1 MIKFFRKI
9 RLQFIEG
16 KNMGKYLQYAI
27 GEIIL
32 VVIGILIALQLN
44 NWNVEQ
50 GNKKKLKNNVAILIE
65 NLQRDSSQIV
75 RDQRRIERDRLI
87 LDDYER
93 RATAPLANLDT
104 LIKIASK
111 EYSPTVNTIE
121 FTNKSAYNTMVQSG
135 EINLFEKELLQEI
148 YAVYSFQGRTEKGS
162 EDAYNIYM
170 FAVNEYRSTYTFKT
184 DIDIVSSGPL
194 YEEIWKNISSSDFI
208 TKFNAMCAGK
218 RLNYRQTENGLIRV
232 SEVINDLLPKLREL
246 IKED

>member
-9 RLQFIEG
+9 RLQLIEG
-16 KNMGKYLQYAI
+16 KNVGKYFQYAI

-50 GNKKKLKNNVAILIE
+50 GNKKKLKNNVEILIE

-75 RDQRRIERDRLI
+75 RDQRRMERDRLI
-87 LDDYER
+87 LDDYEKR
-93 RATAPLANLDT
+93 VTDPQANLDT

-121 FTNKSAYNTMVQSG
+121 FTNKSAYTTMVQSG
-135 EINLFEKELLQEI
+135 EINLFDKELLQEI
-148 YAVYSFQGRTEKGS
+148 YAVYSFQARTEMGS
-162 EDAYNIYM
+162 GNAYEIYM
-170 FAVNEYRSTYTFKT
+170 YAVNEYRNSYTFKT
-184 DIDIVSSGPL
+184 DVDVVSSGPL
-194 YEEIWKNISSSDFI
+194 YDQIWEDIDPADFI
-208 TKFNAMCAGK
+208 AKFNSMAAGK
-218 RLNYRQTENGLIRV
+218 RLNYSQTENGLIRV